1 MANAG
6 YSEAVQALMDS
17 MNRFACVKPGQKF
30 RYGPPFAYD
39 DLDAGVDVWAR
50 RLNFFRKDSAERT
63 ARDLREVCVSYLQEL
78 PRCAGQPVYAA
89 LQNKMDEVVVGAM
102 NLVRV
107 YEKEAGKAFWSKH
120 MRDSLGMVRPG
131 ELPAPGEPSDP
142 CVL

>member
-39 DLDAGVDVWAR
+39 SVSNNFDVWAR
-50 RLNFFRKDSAERT
+50 ALNVFRKDSVERT
-63 ARDLREVCVSYLQEL
+63 AHDLRDVCVTYLQEL

-89 LQNKMDEVVVGAM
+89 LQNKMDEVVIGAM

-107 YEKEAGKAFWSKH
+107 YENEAGKAFWSKH
-120 MRDSLGMVRPG
+120 MRDSLTMVRPG
-131 ELPAPGEPSDP
+131 ELAPAPESYQET
-142 CVL
+142 

>member
-30 RYGPPFAYD
+30 RYGPPFGYD
-39 DLDAGVDVWAR
+39 DVHSSLHVWAR
-50 RLNFFRKDSAERT
+50 AVNVFRNDSAERT
-63 ARDLREVCVSYLQEL
+63 ARDLRDVCVSYLQEL
-78 PRCAGQPVYAA
+78 PRCAGQPVYSA
-89 LQNKMDEVVVGAM
+89 LQNKMDEVVIGAM
-102 NLVRV
+102 NLVRL
-107 YEKEAGKAFWSKH
+107 YENLPRAMCWSKH

-131 ELPAPGEPSDP
+131 ELPPGEPSDP